1 VVKWGR
7 RGGGGGKH
15 EGRTSVN
22 KDISPT
28 IFGEGESSM
37 NPLVERDFGVGY
49 QFFTGG
55 HRGVVLKNQF
65 VVLRVPV
72 VHVKSKS
79 IVLAV
84 GLTS

>member
-1 VVKWGR
+1 
-7 RGGGGGKH
+7 
-15 EGRTSVN
+15 
-22 KDISPT
+22 
-28 IFGEGESSM
+28 M